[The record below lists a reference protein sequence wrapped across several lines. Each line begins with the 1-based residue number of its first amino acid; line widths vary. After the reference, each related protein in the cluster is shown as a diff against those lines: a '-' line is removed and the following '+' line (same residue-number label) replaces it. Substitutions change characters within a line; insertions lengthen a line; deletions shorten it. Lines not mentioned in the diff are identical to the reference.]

1 MFSQTS
7 ALVIYKQEHA
17 IFLLFGLRYKKK
29 MASPTKSPSK
39 KPAVKKA
46 PRLHPSFL
54 DMAVEAIT
62 ASTDS
67 KGASVPSIRNYI
79 TEKYKTVDPTTV
91 KFRLKQ
97 ALTSALEKNVIV
109 KSKQSDDRP
118 LMSSRYRINKVKQ
131 AAEKKKKAKAEEKEG
146 TMEKPVKEKKKK
158 EPAAKKSPAAKKPPA
173 PKAKKPAKE
182 KVKKSPAKKKATL
195 TKKKTPVK
203 VAKPKVRKHVLYALF
218 FRCNILKVVDV
229 LMF

>member
-7 ALVIYKQEHA
+7 ALVIYKPEQA
-17 IFLLFGLRYKKK
+17 IFLLFEQRYKEK

-118 LMSSRYRINKVKQ
+118 LMSSRYRINKAKQ

-158 EPAAKKSPAAKKPPA
+158 EPAAKKSPA

-182 KVKKSPAKKKATL
+182 KVKKSPTKKKATL

-203 VAKPKVRKHVLYALF
+203 VAKPKVCKHVLNALF
-218 FRCNILKVVDV
+218 LQCNIFKIVDV
-229 LMF
+229 LML

>member
-1 MFSQTS
+1 
-7 ALVIYKQEHA
+7 
-17 IFLLFGLRYKKK
+17 
-29 MASPTKSPSK
+29 MASPTKSPAK

-97 ALTSALEKNVIV
+97 ALTSALEKNVIT

-118 LMSSRYRINKVKQ
+118 LMSSRYRINKAKQ
-131 AAEKKKKAKAEEKEG
+131 AAEKKKKAKTEETEG
-146 TMEKPVKEKKKK
+146 KMEKTLKEKKKK
-158 EPAAKKSPAAKKPPA
+158 EPAAKKSPA

-182 KVKKSPAKKKATL
+182 KIKKSPAKKKATL
-195 TKKKTPVK
+195 AKKKTPVK
-203 VAKPKVRKHVLYALF
+203 VTKPKVRKLVL
-218 FRCNILKVVDV
+218 KGEVG
-229 LMF
+229 

>member
-1 MFSQTS
+1 
-7 ALVIYKQEHA
+7 
-17 IFLLFGLRYKKK
+17 
-29 MASPTKSPSK
+29 MASPTKSPAK

-97 ALTSALEKNVIV
+97 ALTSALEKNVIT

-118 LMSSRYRINKVKQ
+118 LMSSRYRINKAKQ
-131 AAEKKKKAKAEEKEG
+131 AAEKKKKAKTEETEG
-146 TMEKPVKEKKKK
+146 KMEKPVKEKKKK
-158 EPAAKKSPAAKKPPA
+158 EPAAKKSPA

-182 KVKKSPAKKKATL
+182 KIKKSPAKKKATL
-195 TKKKTPVK
+195 AKKKTPVK
-203 VAKPKVRKHVLYALF
+203 ATKPKVRKLVL
-218 FRCNILKVVDV
+218 KGEVG
-229 LMF
+229 